1 MSNFIKYRTRRRLQ
15 RLVKRGR
22 KMNGRNIRE
31 IFKKKKERID
41 RVRKEI

>member
-15 RLVKRGR
+15 RLVKRGK
-22 KMNGRNIRE
+22 KMNGRNMRE
-31 IFKKKKERID
+31 ILKKRID